1 MEMDARV
8 VAAVSAVIAIGILT
22 VGIYK
27 MTTSSSP
34 TSSKKTKT
42 SKPTKKSNTSSSSQK
57 PLTDDENE
65 NNDLTFKGYKKT
77 STGKTTTYFH
87 RELSVEEKR
96 LLGDSTPKRI
106 DSPAPISGGGSS
118 PNPVG
123 GSAWNAAGT
132 YEEKNI
138 SEWSQTSLKKK
149 LRDVNHRITNGQ
161 VRLSFTRPTSLIK
174 PIYLLRSLSLVCQ
187 RLKESR
193 Q

>member
-8 VAAVSAVIAIGILT
+8 VAAVSAVIAIGMLT

-27 MTTSSSP
+27 MTSSP
-34 TSSKKTKT
+34 
-42 SKPTKKSNTSSSSQK
+42 SSSSSSSSTK
-57 PLTDDENE
+57 KKKSTKTTPKKATTSRSLVDDENDNE
-65 NNDLTFKGYKKT
+65 NENADLTYKGYKKT

-106 DSPAPISGGGSS
+106 DSPAPSSLGSSS
-118 PNPVG
+118 PNPVA

-138 SEWSQTSLKKK
+138 SEWAQTSLKKK
-149 LRDVNHRITNGQ
+149 LKAVNHRITNGQ
-161 VRLSFTRPTSLIK
+161 VCPSPCPCPCSSLSFS
-174 PIYLLRSLSLVCQ
+174 SSSADGFCLS
-187 RLKESR
+187 
-193 Q
+193 